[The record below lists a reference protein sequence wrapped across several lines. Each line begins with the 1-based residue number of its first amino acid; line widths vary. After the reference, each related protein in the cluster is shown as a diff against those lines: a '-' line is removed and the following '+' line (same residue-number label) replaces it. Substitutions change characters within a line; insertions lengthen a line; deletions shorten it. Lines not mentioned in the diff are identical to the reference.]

1 MGKGRGYLWAV
12 AAALAAVVLAVG
24 LWRLDAASKEDPQT
38 TVDAYPSSELPPSPA
53 DLPIPTAVPEHSPAP
68 ASGPSAIVDATPGPA
83 AQTTQPDEDETV
95 CTLFI
100 GCGTILDNWD
110 DLDPEKAELVPA
122 DGILLAETSVSFQ
135 EGESAFDV
143 LKQVCRD
150 NGVHLE
156 FSTTPG
162 YGSAYIEGI
171 GNLYEFDC
179 GPRSGWL
186 YKVNGQVPDLACSAY
201 VLQDGDRVEF
211 LYSCDWGED
220 VR

>member
-1 MGKGRGYLWAV
+1 MKTGKGYLWAV
-12 AAALAAVVLAVG
+12 VAALAAVLLAVG
-24 LWRLDAASKEDPQT
+24 LWRLDAPPVGDPQPGVSAAPSPDLSPSP
-38 TVDAYPSSELPPSPA
+38 VDPPSPTA
-53 DLPIPTAVPEHSPAP
+53 PPTTPAP
-68 ASGPSAIVDATPGPA
+68 SASVAPSPSPA
-83 AQTTQPDEDETV
+83 AQPAQPGEDETV

-122 DGILLAETSVSFQ
+122 DGVLLAEVDMPFQ

-143 LKQVCRD
+143 LKRACRD

-156 FSTTPG
+156 FSITPG

-179 GPRSGWL
+179 GQGSGWL
-186 YKVNGQVPDLACSAY
+186 YKVNDQTPDIASSAY
-201 VLQDGDRVEF
+201 ALQPGDWVEF

-220 VR
+220 VD